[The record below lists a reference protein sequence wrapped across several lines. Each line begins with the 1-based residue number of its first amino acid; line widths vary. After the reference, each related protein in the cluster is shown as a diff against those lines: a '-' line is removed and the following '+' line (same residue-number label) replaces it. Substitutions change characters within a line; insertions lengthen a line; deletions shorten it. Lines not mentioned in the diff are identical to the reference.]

1 MILPPSGTRTSDL
14 LRGFRW
20 FDTRLMERMRK
31 SADDKSAAESI
42 ALSPVAMDSFLGLS
56 FLNGDFSL
64 RV

>member
-1 MILPPSGTRTSDL
+1 
-14 LRGFRW
+14 
-20 FDTRLMERMRK
+20 MRK